1 LKRYDKSR
9 RRDREELEARLDAL
23 QISDSRRSRRK
34 RRSNAGP
41 TVLGVLLLLAA
52 LGAVYLIYSAATGG
66 EKGQVPDEPARV
78 EVVKGDTLS
87 DVATKLEDAGVIK
100 SAFVFKLQARYEGYG
115 TEIKTG
121 RYTFE
126 PGADSEEILQKLT
139 AGEAAPMIAITIPE
153 GLTIQETARTV
164 AADSGVPASRFEEAA
179 HRTDYGYAFL
189 DDPDI
194 KTTEGY
200 LFPAKYE
207 FEKGVTARQI
217 VDRLLGQYLLET
229 QDLDIA
235 DAKERLNLTE
245 YQLVT
250 VASLIEKEAATPEE
264 KPIIASV
271 IYNRMR
277 RGTPLQIDATIQY
290 ALKKPKENLSLADLK
305 IDSPYNTYENKGLP
319 PGPICSPS
327 LESLQAAM
335 NPEDTNY
342 LYYVL
347 KAGGQEHYFTSN
359 YNDFLRAKVATLPGP
374 PRGGQALKFRTGTP
388 ITLVSVVIVASRG

>member
-1 LKRYDKSR
+1 LRRYDKWK

-23 QISDSRRSRRK
+23 QLSDSRRPRRK

-41 TVLGVLLLLAA
+41 TALGVLLLVAV
-52 LGAVYLIYSAATGG
+52 LGAVYFIYSAATG
-66 EKGQVPDEPARV
+66 DEPEQDKATVARV
-78 EVVKGDTLS
+78 DVVKGDTLS
-87 DVATKLEDAGVIK
+87 DVATKLEEAGVIG

-115 TEIKTG
+115 AEIKTG
-121 RYTFE
+121 RYTFKR
-126 PGADSEEILQKLT
+126 GQDSDVILQKLT

-153 GLTIQETARTV
+153 GLTIHETALTV
-164 AADSGVPASRFEEAA
+164 AADSSVAASKFEEAA
-179 HRTDYGYAFL
+179 RRTDYGYAFL

-194 KTTEGY
+194 ETTEGY

-207 FEKGVTARQI
+207 FEEGVSARQV

-235 DAKERLNLTE
+235 DARERLDLTE

-271 IYNRMR
+271 IYNRMH

-290 ALKKPKENLSLADLK
+290 ALKKHKEDLSLADLR

-327 LESLQAAM
+327 RESLQAAL
-335 NPEDTNY
+335 NPAQTNY

-347 KAGGQEHYFTSN
+347 RADGQKHYFTSN
-359 YNDFLRAKVATLPGP
+359 YDDFLRAKEAAG
-374 PRGGQALKFRTGTP
+374 R
-388 ITLVSVVIVASRG
+388 